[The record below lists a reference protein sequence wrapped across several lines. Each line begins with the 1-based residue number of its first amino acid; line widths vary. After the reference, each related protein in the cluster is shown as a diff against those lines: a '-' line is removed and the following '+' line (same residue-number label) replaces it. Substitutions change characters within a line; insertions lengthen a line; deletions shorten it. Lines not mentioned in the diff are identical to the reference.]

1 MESRKKTLLIR
12 QISALGEAMKQQS
25 DVEAAISA
33 ADLCSALLQT
43 TNDAIPSMN
52 ADELEDL
59 QARFSGINQQLST
72 FFQLAHGKTE
82 IDKELADA
90 VQRRKTLQQDDGAL
104 RKKLNHEQAEIARLE
119 KQLQS
124 DTAALRQLQARLQ
137 KAEAKHKEILA
148 EIRKYSPEQTAL
160 LEQENERQQAQ
171 ILHAEAGKKELEA
184 TRDELSARLQEL
196 TKEIDA
202 IPAET
207 RELERQYTEQDAQL
221 KRLRSI
227 ADLYSPEKQAELEKQ
242 LEALKTSAKENQDAI
257 HSLNSR
263 LETLNIQVSSS
274 NDERQELSSELL
286 DKLED
291 SMSGLQRDL
300 SDHEDRLAGI
310 RRSADTL
317 RQRLSACLTERRQL
331 HDWLDTDVTPLE
343 VMARALERTEA
354 AELRKTLDPGALSRV
369 QTLRTEIR
377 QRLEDLDQILDICSK
392 AVGLDQTMVDRMSGR
407 MG

>member
-1 MESRKKTLLIR
+1 MESRKKALLIR

-148 EIRKYSPEQTAL
+148 EIRKCSPEQTAL

-310 RRSADTL
+310 RRNADTL

>member
-59 QARFSGINQQLST
+59 LARFSGINQQLST

-90 VQRRKTLQQDDGAL
+90 VQRRKTLQQEDDAL
-104 RKKLNHEQAEIARLE
+104 RKKLNHAQEETARLE
-119 KQLQS
+119 NQLQS
-124 DTAALRQLQARLQ
+124 DTAALSQLQARLQ
-137 KAEAKHKEILA
+137 KAETNHKEILA
-148 EIRKYSPEQTAL
+148 EMRKYSPEQTAL

-171 ILHAEAGKKELEA
+171 ILHAEADKKELEA

-207 RELERQYTEQDAQL
+207 RELERQYTEHDAQL

-257 HSLNSR
+257 HSLKSR
-263 LETLNIQVSSS
+263 IETLNMQVSSS
-274 NDERQELSSELL
+274 DDERQELSSQLL

-310 RRSADTL
+310 RRNADTL

>member
-104 RKKLNHEQAEIARLE
+104 RKKLNHAQKETARLE
-119 KQLQS
+119 NQLQS
-124 DTAALRQLQARLQ
+124 DTAALSQLQARLQ
-137 KAEAKHKEILA
+137 KAEANHKEILA
-148 EIRKYSPEQTAL
+148 EMRKYSPEQTAL

-171 ILHAEAGKKELEA
+171 ILHAEAGKKELET

-207 RELERQYTEQDAQL
+207 RELERQYTEQGAQL
-221 KRLRSI
+221 KRLQSI
-227 ADLYSPEKQAELEKQ
+227 AELYSPEKQAELEKQ
-242 LEALKTSAKENQDAI
+242 MEALETSAKENQDAI

-263 LETLNIQVSSS
+263 LETLNMQVSSS
-274 NDERQELSSELL
+274 DDERQELSSQLL

-310 RRSADTL
+310 RRNADTL

-331 HDWLDTDVTPLE
+331 HDWLDTDITPLE

-369 QTLRTEIR
+369 QTLRAEIR
-377 QRLEDLDQILDICSK
+377 QRLDDLDQILDICSK
-392 AVGLDQTMVDRMSGR
+392 AVGLDQAMVDRMSGR

>member
-1 MESRKKTLLIR
+1 MESRKKALLIR

-59 QARFSGINQQLST
+59 LARFSGINQQLST

-90 VQRRKTLQQDDGAL
+90 VQRRKTLQQEDDAL
-104 RKKLNHEQAEIARLE
+104 RKKLNHAQEETARLE
-119 KQLQS
+119 NQLQS
-124 DTAALRQLQARLQ
+124 DTAALSQLQARLQ
-137 KAEAKHKEILA
+137 KAETNHKEILA
-148 EIRKYSPEQTAL
+148 EMRKYSPEQTAL

-171 ILHAEAGKKELEA
+171 ILHAEADKKELEA

-207 RELERQYTEQDAQL
+207 RELERQYTEHDAQL

-257 HSLNSR
+257 HSLKSR
-263 LETLNIQVSSS
+263 IETLNMQVSSS
-274 NDERQELSSELL
+274 DDERQELSSQLL

-310 RRSADTL
+310 RRNADTL

>member
-59 QARFSGINQQLST
+59 LARFSGINQQLST

-90 VQRRKTLQQDDGAL
+90 VQRRKTLQQEEDAL
-104 RKKLNHEQAEIARLE
+104 RKKLNHAQEETARLE
-119 KQLQS
+119 NQLQS
-124 DTAALRQLQARLQ
+124 DTAALSQLQARLQ
-137 KAEAKHKEILA
+137 KAETNHKEILA
-148 EIRKYSPEQTAL
+148 EMRKYSPEQTAL

-207 RELERQYTEQDAQL
+207 RELERQYTEHDAQL

-257 HSLNSR
+257 HSLKSR
-263 LETLNIQVSSS
+263 LETLNMQVSSS
-274 NDERQELSSELL
+274 DDERQELSSQLL

-310 RRSADTL
+310 RRNADTL

>member
-1 MESRKKTLLIR
+1 MESRKKALLIR
-12 QISALGEAMKQQS
+12 QISALCEAMKQQS

-59 QARFSGINQQLST
+59 LARFSGINQQLST

-90 VQRRKTLQQDDGAL
+90 VQRRKTLQQEEDAL
-104 RKKLNHEQAEIARLE
+104 RKKLNHAQEETARLE
-119 KQLQS
+119 NQLQS
-124 DTAALRQLQARLQ
+124 DTAALSQLQARLQ
-137 KAEAKHKEILA
+137 KAETNHKEILA
-148 EIRKYSPEQTAL
+148 EMRKYSPEQTAL

-207 RELERQYTEQDAQL
+207 RELERQYTEHDAQL

-257 HSLNSR
+257 HSLKSR
-263 LETLNIQVSSS
+263 LETLNMQVSSS
-274 NDERQELSSELL
+274 DDERQELSSQLL

-310 RRSADTL
+310 RRNADTL

>member
-59 QARFSGINQQLST
+59 LARFSGINQQLST

-90 VQRRKTLQQDDGAL
+90 VQRRKTLQQEDDAL
-104 RKKLNHEQAEIARLE
+104 RKKLNHAQEETARLE
-119 KQLQS
+119 NQLQS
-124 DTAALRQLQARLQ
+124 DTAALSQLQARLQ
-137 KAEAKHKEILA
+137 KAETNHKEILA
-148 EIRKYSPEQTAL
+148 EMRKYSPEQTAL

-207 RELERQYTEQDAQL
+207 RELERQYTEHDAQL

-257 HSLNSR
+257 HSLKSR
-263 LETLNIQVSSS
+263 IETLNMQVSSS
-274 NDERQELSSELL
+274 DDERQELSSQLL

-310 RRSADTL
+310 RRNADTL

>member
-59 QARFSGINQQLST
+59 LARFSGINQQLST

-90 VQRRKTLQQDDGAL
+90 VQRRKTLQQEEDAL
-104 RKKLNHEQAEIARLE
+104 RKKLNHAQEETARLE
-119 KQLQS
+119 NQLQS
-124 DTAALRQLQARLQ
+124 DTAALSQLQARLQ
-137 KAEAKHKEILA
+137 KAETNHKEILA
-148 EIRKYSPEQTAL
+148 EMRKYSPEQTAL

-207 RELERQYTEQDAQL
+207 RELERQYTEHVAQL

-263 LETLNIQVSSS
+263 LETLNIQVSSF

-300 SDHEDRLAGI
+300 SDHEDRLAVI
-310 RRSADTL
+310 RRNADTL
-317 RQRLSACLTERRQL
+317 RQRLSVCLTERRQL

-369 QTLRTEIR
+369 QTLRAEIR
-377 QRLEDLDQILDICSK
+377 QRLDDLDQILDICSK

>member
-59 QARFSGINQQLST
+59 LARFSGINQQLSA

-90 VQRRKTLQQDDGAL
+90 VQRRKTLQQEDDAL
-104 RKKLNHEQAEIARLE
+104 RKKLNHAQEETARLE
-119 KQLQS
+119 NQLQS
-124 DTAALRQLQARLQ
+124 DTAALSQLQARLQ
-137 KAEAKHKEILA
+137 KAETNHKEILA
-148 EIRKYSPEQTAL
+148 EMRKYSPEQTAL

-207 RELERQYTEQDAQL
+207 RELERQYTEHDAQL

-242 LEALKTSAKENQDAI
+242 LEALKISAKENQDAI
-257 HSLNSR
+257 HSLKSR
-263 LETLNIQVSSS
+263 LETLNMQVSSS
-274 NDERQELSSELL
+274 DDERQELSSQLL

-310 RRSADTL
+310 RRNADTL

>member
-1 MESRKKTLLIR
+1 MESRKKALLIR

-90 VQRRKTLQQDDGAL
+90 VQRRKTLQQDDDAL

-124 DTAALRQLQARLQ
+124 DTAALSQLQARLQ

-148 EIRKYSPEQTAL
+148 EIRKCSPEQTAL

>member
-59 QARFSGINQQLST
+59 LARFSGINQQLST

-90 VQRRKTLQQDDGAL
+90 VQRRKTLQQEDDAL
-104 RKKLNHEQAEIARLE
+104 RKKLNHAQEETARLE
-119 KQLQS
+119 NQLQS
-124 DTAALRQLQARLQ
+124 DTAALSQLQARLQ
-137 KAEAKHKEILA
+137 KAETNHKEILA
-148 EIRKYSPEQTAL
+148 EMRKYSPEQTAL

-207 RELERQYTEQDAQL
+207 RELERQYTEHDAQL

-242 LEALKTSAKENQDAI
+242 LEALKTSAKKNQDAI
-257 HSLNSR
+257 HSLKSR
-263 LETLNIQVSSS
+263 IETLNMQVSSS
-274 NDERQELSSELL
+274 DDERQELSSQLL

-310 RRSADTL
+310 RRNADTL

>member
-59 QARFSGINQQLST
+59 LARFSGINQQLST

-90 VQRRKTLQQDDGAL
+90 VQRRKTLQQEEDAL
-104 RKKLNHEQAEIARLE
+104 RKKLNHAQEETARLE
-119 KQLQS
+119 NQLQS
-124 DTAALRQLQARLQ
+124 DTAALSQLQARLQ
-137 KAEAKHKEILA
+137 KAETNHKEILA
-148 EIRKYSPEQTAL
+148 EMRKYSPEQTAL

-207 RELERQYTEQDAQL
+207 RELERQYTEHDAQL

-257 HSLNSR
+257 HSLKSR
-263 LETLNIQVSSS
+263 IETLNMQVSSS
-274 NDERQELSSELL
+274 DDERQELSSQLL

-310 RRSADTL
+310 RRNADTL

>member
-124 DTAALRQLQARLQ
+124 DTAALSQLQARLQ

-148 EIRKYSPEQTAL
+148 EIRKCSPEQTAL

-227 ADLYSPEKQAELEKQ
+227 ADLYSPEKQAVLEKQ

>member
-1 MESRKKTLLIR
+1 MESRKKSLLIR
-12 QISALGEAMKQQS
+12 QISAQAEAMKQQS
-25 DVEAAISA
+25 DVEAAFSA
-33 ADLCSALLQT
+33 ADLCSALLLT
-43 TNDAIPSMN
+43 ANDTAPSMN
-52 ADELEDL
+52 AEELEDL
-59 QARFSGINQQLST
+59 LARFSGINQQLSA

-90 VQRRKTLQQDDGAL
+90 VQHRKTLQQDDDKL
-104 RKKLNHEQAEIARLE
+104 RKKLYHEQAEAARLE
-119 KQLQS
+119 KRIQS
-124 DTAALRQLQARLQ
+124 DTDALGKLQAHLQ
-137 KAEAKHKEILA
+137 AAEARHKEILT
-148 EIRKYSPEQTAL
+148 EMRKCSPEQTAL

-171 ILHAEAGKKELEA
+171 ILHAEAGKKKLEA
-184 TRDELSARLQEL
+184 AHAELSARLEEL
-196 TKEIDA
+196 TKEIDS

-221 KRLRSI
+221 KRLQSM
-227 ADLYSPEKQAELEKQ
+227 AELYSPEKREELEKQ
-242 LEALKTSAKENQDAI
+242 LEALKASAKENQDAI
-257 HSLNSR
+257 HSLTSR
-263 LETLNIQVSSS
+263 LETLNMQVSSS
-274 NDERQELSSELL
+274 DDERQELSSQLL

-310 RRSADTL
+310 RRNADTL

-331 HDWLDTDVTPLE
+331 HDWLDTDITPLE
-343 VMARALERTEA
+343 VMAHALDRTEA

>member
-59 QARFSGINQQLST
+59 LARFSGINQQLST

-90 VQRRKTLQQDDGAL
+90 VQRRKTLQQEDDAL
-104 RKKLNHEQAEIARLE
+104 RKKLNHAQEETARLE
-119 KQLQS
+119 NQLQS
-124 DTAALRQLQARLQ
+124 DTAALSQLQARLQ
-137 KAEAKHKEILA
+137 KAETNHKEILA
-148 EIRKYSPEQTAL
+148 EMRKYSPEQTAL

-171 ILHAEAGKKELEA
+171 ILHAEADKKELEA

-207 RELERQYTEQDAQL
+207 RELERQYTEHDAQL

-227 ADLYSPEKQAELEKQ
+227 ADLYSPEKQTELEKQ

-257 HSLNSR
+257 HSLKSR
-263 LETLNIQVSSS
+263 IETLNMQVSSS
-274 NDERQELSSELL
+274 DDERQELSSQLL

-310 RRSADTL
+310 RRNADTL

>member
-1 MESRKKTLLIR
+1 MESRKKALLIR

-59 QARFSGINQQLST
+59 LARFSGINQQLST

-90 VQRRKTLQQDDGAL
+90 VQRRKTLQQEEDAL
-104 RKKLNHEQAEIARLE
+104 RKKLNHAQEETARLE
-119 KQLQS
+119 NQLQS
-124 DTAALRQLQARLQ
+124 DTTALSQLQARLQ
-137 KAEAKHKEILA
+137 KAEANHKEILA
-148 EIRKYSPEQTAL
+148 EMRKYSPEQTAL

-196 TKEIDA
+196 TEEIDA

-207 RELERQYTEQDAQL
+207 RELERQYTEYDAQL

-310 RRSADTL
+310 RRNADTL

-331 HDWLDTDVTPLE
+331 HDWLDTDVTPLD

-354 AELRKTLDPGALSRV
+354 AKLRKTLDPGALSRV

-377 QRLEDLDQILDICSK
+377 QRLKELDQILDICSK

>member
-90 VQRRKTLQQDDGAL
+90 VQRRKTLQQDDDAL

-148 EIRKYSPEQTAL
+148 EIRKCSPEQTAL

>member
-59 QARFSGINQQLST
+59 LARFSGINQQLST

-90 VQRRKTLQQDDGAL
+90 VQRRKTLQQEEDAL
-104 RKKLNHEQAEIARLE
+104 RKKLNHAQEETARLE
-119 KQLQS
+119 NQLQS
-124 DTAALRQLQARLQ
+124 DTAALSQLQARLQ
-137 KAEAKHKEILA
+137 KAETNHKEILA
-148 EIRKYSPEQTAL
+148 EMRKYSPEQTAL

-196 TKEIDA
+196 TKEINA

-207 RELERQYTEQDAQL
+207 RELERQYTEHDAQL

-257 HSLNSR
+257 HSLKSR
-263 LETLNIQVSSS
+263 LETLNMQVSSS
-274 NDERQELSSELL
+274 DDERQELSSQLL

-310 RRSADTL
+310 RRNADTL

>member
-12 QISALGEAMKQQS
+12 QISALCEAMKQQS

-59 QARFSGINQQLST
+59 LARFSGINQQLST

-90 VQRRKTLQQDDGAL
+90 VQRRKTLQQEEDAL
-104 RKKLNHEQAEIARLE
+104 RKKLNHAQEETARLE
-119 KQLQS
+119 NQLQS
-124 DTAALRQLQARLQ
+124 DTAALSQLQARLQ
-137 KAEAKHKEILA
+137 KAETNHKEILA
-148 EIRKYSPEQTAL
+148 EMRKYSPEQTAL

-207 RELERQYTEQDAQL
+207 RELERQYTEHDAQL

-257 HSLNSR
+257 HSLKSR
-263 LETLNIQVSSS
+263 IETLNMQVSSS
-274 NDERQELSSELL
+274 DDERQELSSQLL

-310 RRSADTL
+310 RRNADTL

>member
-59 QARFSGINQQLST
+59 LARFSGINQQLSA

-90 VQRRKTLQQDDGAL
+90 VQRRKTLQQEDDAL
-104 RKKLNHEQAEIARLE
+104 RKKLNHAQEETARLE
-119 KQLQS
+119 NQLQS
-124 DTAALRQLQARLQ
+124 DTAALSQLQARLQ
-137 KAEAKHKEILA
+137 KAETNHKEILA
-148 EIRKYSPEQTAL
+148 EMRKYSPEQTAL

-207 RELERQYTEQDAQL
+207 RELERQYTEHDAQL

-257 HSLNSR
+257 HSLKSR
-263 LETLNIQVSSS
+263 LETLNMQVSSS
-274 NDERQELSSELL
+274 DDERQELSSQLL

-310 RRSADTL
+310 RRNADTL

>member
-1 MESRKKTLLIR
+1 MESRKKALLIR

-104 RKKLNHEQAEIARLE
+104 RKKLNHEQVEIARLE

-148 EIRKYSPEQTAL
+148 EIRKCSPEQTAL